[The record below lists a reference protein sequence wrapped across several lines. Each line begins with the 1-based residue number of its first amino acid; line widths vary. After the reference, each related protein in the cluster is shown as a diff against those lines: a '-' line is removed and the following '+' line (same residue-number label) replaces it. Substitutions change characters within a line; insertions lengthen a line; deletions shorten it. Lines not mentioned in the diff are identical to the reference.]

1 MSMIWRAIMALG
13 LVLLTVSSAQAQFD
27 IVPEIRGGI
36 FSRGVGDA
44 DSSGLFDTSRIED
57 ANVELLF
64 AVPALSPAFVPAEI
78 RPHLGATFNM
88 DGKESMLY
96 GGLSLTFRLPVLPIF
111 AEASLGGALQNG
123 SMLAEGTPQR
133 FGCAALLRAS
143 GSVGVDVLPGAS
155 VMLTAEHYTD
165 GGMCGMDSNGLTNVG
180 VRAGI
185 RF

>member
-1 MSMIWRAIMALG
+1 MRVMIGRAILALG
-13 LVLLTVSSAQAQFD
+13 LMLAAAGSAQAQFD
-27 IVPEIRGGI
+27 LVPEIRAGV

-44 DSSGLFDTSRIED
+44 DHSGLFDTGRIED

-64 AVPALSPAFVPAEI
+64 AVPALSPALVPAEI
-78 RPHLGATFNM
+78 RPHLGATFNT
-88 DGKESMLY
+88 DGKESMVY

-123 SMLAEGTPQR
+123 SMFDSGTPRR

-165 GGMCGMDSNGLTNVG
+165 GGMCGDSEALTNVG

>member
-1 MSMIWRAIMALG
+1 MRAMIWRVMMALG
-13 LVLLTVSSAQAQFD
+13 LVLAAAGSAQAQFD
-27 IVPEIRGGI
+27 IVPEIRAGV

-44 DSSGLFDTSRIED
+44 DHSGLFDTGRIED

-78 RPHLGATFNM
+78 RPHLGATFNT

-123 SMLAEGTPQR
+123 SMLDAGTPQR

-155 VMLTAEHYTD
+155 LMLTAEHYTD
-165 GGMCGMDSNGLTNVG
+165 GGMCGDSEALTNVG
-180 VRAGI
+180 LRAGI